1 MNDADLKPWRRA
13 DNARSVVRA
22 VFVCLLMALA
32 VFTPH
37 AQAHDARPAYLQIT
51 ETAPAR
57 YSVLWRIPVLSGNQL
72 PVALKLPESAKTIGD
87 PILQRLN
94 DSLVERRVVETG
106 KEGFAGQRIDFIG
119 LQATIT
125 DVLVRVKYLN
135 GEQVTVLVQ
144 PSKAWI
150 AVPAKQ
156 GFLGVLS
163 TYVHHGV
170 EHILLGYDHLLFVLA
185 LILIV
190 RSARTLLWT
199 ITAFTLAHSIT
210 LALASLGIVHVPIP
224 PVEAAIALSI
234 VLLAMEIL
242 RLRRGEPSVTA
253 RWPWMVA
260 FAFGLLH
267 GFGFASALTEIGL
280 PSHDLPLALF
290 AFNVG
295 VELGQLAFIA
305 VVLSLWAVLRRIPFS
320 PWVRDYAPVASA
332 YAIGIMA
339 TFWFLERVSGF

>member
-1 MNDADLKPWRRA
+1 MNGKSHMRA
-13 DNARSVVRA
+13 I
-22 VFVCLLMALA
+22 FFYLLMALA
-32 VFTPH
+32 VFASH

-51 ETAPAR
+51 ETAPAH
-57 YSVLWRIPVLSGNQL
+57 YSVLWRTPVLSGNQL
-72 PVALKLPESAKTIGD
+72 PVALKLPETAHTIGD
-87 PILQRLN
+87 PIKQRLS
-94 DSLVERRVVETG
+94 DSLVERRVIETG
-106 KEGFAGQRIDFIG
+106 KEGIAGQRIDFIG

-135 GEQVTVLVQ
+135 GEQVTELVQ

-150 AVPAKQ
+150 AIPAKQ
-156 GFLGVLS
+156 EFLGVLS
-163 TYVHHGV
+163 AYVRHGV
-170 EHILLGYDHLLFVLA
+170 EHILLGYDHLLFVFA

-210 LALASLGIVHVPIP
+210 LALASLGIVHVPVP

-253 RWPWMVA
+253 RWPWVVA
-260 FAFGLLH
+260 FVFGLLH
-267 GFGFASALTEIGL
+267 GFGFASALTQIGL
-280 PSHDLPLALF
+280 PEHDLPLALF

-305 VVLSLWAVLRRIPFS
+305 VVLGLWALLRRIPFS
-320 PWVRDYAPVASA
+320 PRVHDYAPVAGA

-339 TFWFLERVSGF
+339 TFWFIERVTAFF